1 MRGVLMGEDLKIR
14 IFNIV
19 KKHANIDLTKIDP
32 EKDFREQ
39 VSIDSMQF
47 VSIVARLEEE
57 LGIELPISIMEV
69 STLNEFLSVIEKE
82 LHK

>member
-1 MRGVLMGEDLKIR
+1 MGEDLKIR

-32 EKDFREQ
+32 EKDFLEQ
-39 VSIDSMQF
+39 VSIDSIQF
-47 VSIVARLEEE
+47 VSIVTRLEEE

>member
-32 EKDFREQ
+32 EKDFLEQ
-39 VSIDSMQF
+39 VSIDSIQF
-47 VSIVARLEEE
+47 VSIVTRLEEE